1 MLANLHVKNLA
12 LIEEA
17 DINFKDGLNIL
28 TGETGAGKSIILG
41 SVNLAL
47 GGKAV
52 WDLIRSGAD
61 YALTELS
68 FDIESEAVKEKLTA
82 FGVEELEEG
91 QLIISRKITPTRSQI
106 KVNGQTYTLG
116 QVREMASWLID
127 IHGQHDNQLLLNE
140 SHHIDILDAYAKE
153 SLAEVKAALK
163 EVYAA
168 YVKQKQELQALDTDE
183 ESRNREISFI
193 EFEVS
198 EIESAQLS
206 EGEDTQLEADYQKM
220 LHAQKI
226 MEEMAVVEQNL
237 VSGQDN
243 VSDKLGQVVRAL
255 NSAAV
260 YDDRLSGL
268 CATLADVESLLSDA
282 ARMTADYVEDAAF
295 DAETFQ
301 QVQQRLDFINS
312 LKMKYGQTTAEILAY
327 AESRKERLEQLQSH
341 DELIAKLKRELAE
354 KEKRLSGL
362 SAQLSDLRKAAAQ
375 KLCAQIRAALQDLNF
390 ADVRFEAV
398 FEQTG
403 HFSANGTDNMYF
415 VIAANPGEALKPL
428 SKVASGGE
436 LSRIMLAI
444 RTVTANQDDI
454 GTLIFDE
461 IDAGISGRTAQRV
474 AEKLCTLSQKRQV
487 ICITHL
493 PQIAAM
499 ADVHFMIEK
508 AVQDNKTVTS
518 IYRLLDTQCVEE
530 LARLLGGSTITK
542 RYVPMH
548 RNCAIRRQLIKINNH
563 KKPILDFQIR
573 QILRLNS

>member
-52 WDLIRSGAD
+52 SDLIRSGAD

-206 EGEDTQLEADYQKM
+206 EGEDTQLESDYQKM

-226 MEEMAVVEQNL
+226 KEEMAVVEQNL

-341 DELIAKLKRELAE
+341 DELITALKRELAE

-403 HFSANGTDNMYF
+403 HFSANGMDNMYF

-461 IDAGISGRTAQRV
+461 IDAGISGRTAQMV
-474 AEKLCTLSQKRQV
+474 AEKIKLTGKNHQI

-499 ADVHFMIEK
+499 ADHHFMIEK
-508 AVQDNKTVTS
+508 NVSDGQTKTS
-518 IYRLLDTQCVEE
+518 IRELKAEESTDE
-530 LARLLGGSTITK
+530 LARILGGAKITDT
-542 RYVPMH
+542 V
-548 RNCAIRRQLIKINNH
+548 RQNAKEMQELAAQIK
-563 KKPILDFQIR
+563 K
-573 QILRLNS
+573 

>member
-52 WDLIRSGAD
+52 SDLIRSGAD

-243 VSDKLGQVVRAL
+243 VSDKLGQAVRAL

-341 DELIAKLKRELAE
+341 DELITALKRELAE

-403 HFSANGTDNMYF
+403 HFSANGMDNMYF

-530 LARLLGGSTITK
+530 LARLLGGSIITEAVRANAQELCHQAAAYK
-542 RYVPMH
+542 
-548 RNCAIRRQLIKINNH
+548 NK
-563 KKPILDFQIR
+563 
-573 QILRLNS
+573 

>member
-52 WDLIRSGAD
+52 SDLIRSGAD

-375 KLCAQIRAALQDLNF
+375 KLCAQIRTALQDLNF

-518 IYRLLDTQCVEE
+518 IYRLSDTQCVEE
-530 LARLLGGSTITK
+530 LARLLGGSTITEAVRANAQELCHQAAAYK
-542 RYVPMH
+542 
-548 RNCAIRRQLIKINNH
+548 NK
-563 KKPILDFQIR
+563 
-573 QILRLNS
+573 

>member
-1 MLANLHVKNLA
+1 MLQNLHVKNLA

-52 WDLIRSGAD
+52 SDLIRSGAD

-243 VSDKLGQVVRAL
+243 VSDKLGQAVRAL

-312 LKMKYGQTTAEILAY
+312 LKMKYGQNTAEILAY

-508 AVQDNKTVTS
+508 AVQDNKTCLLYTS
-518 IYRLLDTQCVEE
+518 D
-530 LARLLGGSTITK
+530 A
-542 RYVPMH
+542 
-548 RNCAIRRQLIKINNH
+548 A
-563 KKPILDFQIR
+563 DD
-573 QILRLNS
+573 

>member
-52 WDLIRSGAD
+52 SDLIRSGAD

-375 KLCAQIRAALQDLNF
+375 KLCAQIRTALRDLNF

-518 IYRLLDTQCVEE
+518 IYRLSDTQCVEE
-530 LARLLGGSTITK
+530 LARLLGGSTITEAVRANAQELCHQAAAYK
-542 RYVPMH
+542 
-548 RNCAIRRQLIKINNH
+548 NK
-563 KKPILDFQIR
+563 
-573 QILRLNS
+573 

>member
-1 MLANLHVKNLA
+1 MLANLHEKNLA

-52 WDLIRSGAD
+52 SDLIRSGAD

-153 SLAEVKAALK
+153 SLAEVKEALK

-243 VSDKLGQVVRAL
+243 VSDKLGQAVRAL

-444 RTVTANQDDI
+444 KSVFADKDGI
-454 GTLIFDE
+454 ESLIFDE
-461 IDAGISGRTAQRV
+461 IDTGISGRTAQKV
-474 AEKLCTLSQKRQV
+474 SEKMTALGASHQIL
-487 ICITHL
+487 CITHL

-499 ADVHFMIEK
+499 ADEHFVIEK
-508 AVQDNKTVTS
+508 VVKKDRSVTG
-518 IYRLLDTQCVEE
+518 IRRLTEVEIEDE
-530 LARLLGGSTITK
+530 LARILGGVEITDAV
-542 RYVPMH
+542 RASAREM
-548 RNCAIRRQLIKINNH
+548 RQMAAGL
-563 KKPILDFQIR
+563 KKYKK
-573 QILRLNS
+573 S

>member
-52 WDLIRSGAD
+52 SDLIRSGAD

-206 EGEDTQLEADYQKM
+206 EGEDTQLESDYQKM

-403 HFSANGTDNMYF
+403 HFSANGMDNMYF

-461 IDAGISGRTAQRV
+461 IDAGISGRTAQKV
-474 AEKLCTLSQKRQV
+474 SEKLKLLSKSHQ
-487 ICITHL
+487 ILCITHL
-493 PQIAAM
+493 AQIAAM
-499 ADVHFMIEK
+499 ADTHFLIEK
-508 AVQDNKTVTS
+508 MVDENHSETV
-518 IYRLLDTQCVEE
+518 IRPLDKSQSEQE
-530 LARLLGGSTITK
+530 LARILGGVEITESVLENAREMK
-542 RYVPMH
+542 ALA
-548 RNCAIRRQLIKINNH
+548 NQKSS
-563 KKPILDFQIR
+563 DSFQ
-573 QILRLNS
+573 N

>member
-52 WDLIRSGAD
+52 SDLIRSGAD

-206 EGEDTQLEADYQKM
+206 EGEDTQLESDYQKM

-341 DELIAKLKRELAE
+341 DELITALKRELAE

-403 HFSANGTDNMYF
+403 HFSANGMDNMYF

-530 LARLLGGSTITK
+530 LARPLGGSTIK
-542 RYVPMH
+542 EAVRANAQELCHQAAAYK
-548 RNCAIRRQLIKINNH
+548 NK
-563 KKPILDFQIR
+563 
-573 QILRLNS
+573 

>member
-52 WDLIRSGAD
+52 SDLIRSGAD

-243 VSDKLGQVVRAL
+243 VSDKLGQAVRAL

-461 IDAGISGRTAQRV
+461 IDAGISGRTAQKV
-474 AEKLCTLSQKRQV
+474 SEKLKLLSKSHQ
-487 ICITHL
+487 ILCITHL
-493 PQIAAM
+493 AQIAAM
-499 ADVHFMIEK
+499 ADTHFLIEK
-508 AVQDNKTVTS
+508 MVDENHSETV
-518 IYRLLDTQCVEE
+518 IRPLDKSQSEQE
-530 LARLLGGSTITK
+530 LARILGGVEITESVLENAREMK
-542 RYVPMH
+542 ALA
-548 RNCAIRRQLIKINNH
+548 NQKSS
-563 KKPILDFQIR
+563 DSFQ
-573 QILRLNS
+573 N

>member
-52 WDLIRSGAD
+52 SDLIRSGAD

-243 VSDKLGQVVRAL
+243 VSDKLGQAVRAL

-403 HFSANGTDNMYF
+403 HFSANGMDNMYF

-499 ADVHFMIEK
+499 ADSHYLIEK
-508 AVQDNKTVTS
+508 TS
-518 IYRLLDTQCVEE
+518 DANSTISNIYPLSEEESVKE
-530 LARLLGGSTITK
+530 LARMLGGVKITEAVLQNAREMRALAK
-542 RYVPMH
+542 
-548 RNCAIRRQLIKINNH
+548 Q
-563 KKPILDFQIR
+563 
-573 QILRLNS
+573 

>member
-52 WDLIRSGAD
+52 SDLIRSGAD

-375 KLCAQIRAALQDLNF
+375 KLCAQIRTALQDLNF

-518 IYRLLDTQCVEE
+518 IYQLSDTQCVEE
-530 LARLLGGSTITK
+530 LARLLGGSTITEAVRANAQELCHQAAAYK
-542 RYVPMH
+542 
-548 RNCAIRRQLIKINNH
+548 NK
-563 KKPILDFQIR
+563 
-573 QILRLNS
+573 

>member
-52 WDLIRSGAD
+52 SDLIRSGAD

-243 VSDKLGQVVRAL
+243 VSDKLGQAVRAL

-493 PQIAAM
+493 PQMAAM

-530 LARLLGGSTITK
+530 LARLLGGSTISAAFRTG
-542 RYVPMH
+542 YTTYT
-548 RNCAIRRQLIKINNH
+548 
-563 KKPILDFQIR
+563 
-573 QILRLNS
+573 

>member
-52 WDLIRSGAD
+52 SDLIRSGAD

-243 VSDKLGQVVRAL
+243 VSDKLGQAVRAL

-403 HFSANGTDNMYF
+403 HFSANGMDNMYF

-530 LARLLGGSTITK
+530 LARLLGGSIITEAVRANAQELCHQAAAYK
-542 RYVPMH
+542 
-548 RNCAIRRQLIKINNH
+548 NK
-563 KKPILDFQIR
+563 
-573 QILRLNS
+573 

>member
-41 SVNLAL
+41 SVNLEL

-52 WDLIRSGAD
+52 SDLIRSGAD

-243 VSDKLGQVVRAL
+243 VSDKLGQAVRAL

-268 CATLADVESLLSDA
+268 CATLTDVESLLSDA

-403 HFSANGTDNMYF
+403 HFSANGMDNMYF

-530 LARLLGGSTITK
+530 LARLLGGSTITEAVRANAQELCHQAAAYK
-542 RYVPMH
+542 
-548 RNCAIRRQLIKINNH
+548 NK
-563 KKPILDFQIR
+563 
-573 QILRLNS
+573 

>member
-52 WDLIRSGAD
+52 SDLIRSGAD

-206 EGEDTQLEADYQKM
+206 EGEDTQLESDYQKM

-268 CATLADVESLLSDA
+268 CATLTDVESLLSDA

-403 HFSANGTDNMYF
+403 HFSANGMDNMYF

-530 LARLLGGSTITK
+530 LARLLGGSTITEAVRANAQELCHQAAAYK
-542 RYVPMH
+542 
-548 RNCAIRRQLIKINNH
+548 NK
-563 KKPILDFQIR
+563 
-573 QILRLNS
+573 

>member
-52 WDLIRSGAD
+52 SDLIRSGAD

-243 VSDKLGQVVRAL
+243 VSDKLGQAVRAL

-508 AVQDNKTVTS
+508 RCRTIKQLHPFTGFWIRSAWKSWQGCLAAVPL
-518 IYRLLDTQCVEE
+518 R
-530 LARLLGGSTITK
+530 K

>member
-52 WDLIRSGAD
+52 SDLIRSGAD

-193 EFEVS
+193 EFEVY

-243 VSDKLGQVVRAL
+243 VSDKLGQAVRAL

-268 CATLADVESLLSDA
+268 CATLADMESLLSDA

-375 KLCAQIRAALQDLNF
+375 KLCAQIRTALQDLNF

-518 IYRLLDTQCVEE
+518 IYRLSDTQCVEE
-530 LARLLGGSTITK
+530 LARLLGGSTITEAVRANAQELCHQAAAYK
-542 RYVPMH
+542 
-548 RNCAIRRQLIKINNH
+548 NK
-563 KKPILDFQIR
+563 
-573 QILRLNS
+573 

>member
-52 WDLIRSGAD
+52 SDLIRSGAD

-206 EGEDTQLEADYQKM
+206 EGEDTQLESDYQKM

-341 DELIAKLKRELAE
+341 DELITALKRELAE

-403 HFSANGTDNMYF
+403 HFSANGMDNMYF

-461 IDAGISGRTAQRV
+461 IDAGISGKTAWKV
-474 AEKLCTLSQKRQV
+474 SEKLGILGRTHQI

-499 ADVHFMIEK
+499 ADHHFYIEK
-508 AVQDNKTVTS
+508 NATDHSTATTITELSEADSLK
-518 IYRLLDTQCVEE
+518 E
-530 LARLLGGSTITK
+530 LARLSG
-542 RYVPMH
+542 
-548 RNCAIRRQLIKINNH
+548 AAQLTESVLANAKEMKDLAE
-563 KKPILDFQIR
+563 KKKQ
-573 QILRLNS
+573 N

>member
-52 WDLIRSGAD
+52 SDLIRSGAD

-153 SLAEVKAALK
+153 SLAEAKAALK

-243 VSDKLGQVVRAL
+243 VCDKLGQAVRAL
-255 NSAAV
+255 NSAAA
-260 YDDRLSGL
+260 YDEQLDGL
-268 CATLADVESLLSDA
+268 RATLADVESLLSDVV
-282 ARMTADYVEDAAF
+282 RMTADYVEDAAF

-312 LKMKYGQTTAEILAY
+312 LKMKYGQNTAEILAY

-499 ADVHFMIEK
+499 ADGHFMIEK

-530 LARLLGGSTITK
+530 LARLLGGSTITEAVRANAQELCHQAAAYK
-542 RYVPMH
+542 
-548 RNCAIRRQLIKINNH
+548 NK
-563 KKPILDFQIR
+563 
-573 QILRLNS
+573 

>member
-52 WDLIRSGAD
+52 SDLIRSGAD

-461 IDAGISGRTAQRV
+461 IDAGISGKTAWKV
-474 AEKLCTLSQKRQV
+474 SEKLGILGRTHQI

-499 ADVHFMIEK
+499 ADHHFYIEK
-508 AVQDNKTVTS
+508 NATDHSTATTITELSEADSLK
-518 IYRLLDTQCVEE
+518 E
-530 LARLLGGSTITK
+530 LARLSG
-542 RYVPMH
+542 
-548 RNCAIRRQLIKINNH
+548 AAQLTESVLSNAKEMKDLAE
-563 KKPILDFQIR
+563 KKKQ
-573 QILRLNS
+573 N

>member
-52 WDLIRSGAD
+52 SDLIRSGAD

-243 VSDKLGQVVRAL
+243 VSDKLGQAVRAL

-327 AESRKERLEQLQSH
+327 AESRKERLEQQSH

-461 IDAGISGRTAQRV
+461 IDAGISGKTAWKV
-474 AEKLCTLSQKRQV
+474 SEKLGILGRTHQI

-499 ADVHFMIEK
+499 ADHHFYIEK
-508 AVQDNKTVTS
+508 NATDHSTATTITELSEADSLK
-518 IYRLLDTQCVEE
+518 E
-530 LARLLGGSTITK
+530 LARLSG
-542 RYVPMH
+542 
-548 RNCAIRRQLIKINNH
+548 AAQLTESVLANAKEMKDLAE
-563 KKPILDFQIR
+563 KKKQ
-573 QILRLNS
+573 N

>member
-52 WDLIRSGAD
+52 SDLIRSGAD

-243 VSDKLGQVVRAL
+243 VSDKLGQAVRAL

-268 CATLADVESLLSDA
+268 CATLADMESLLSDA

-375 KLCAQIRAALQDLNF
+375 KLCAQIRTALQDLNF

-530 LARLLGGSTITK
+530 LARLLGGSTIPEAVRANAQELCHQAAAYK
-542 RYVPMH
+542 
-548 RNCAIRRQLIKINNH
+548 NK
-563 KKPILDFQIR
+563 
-573 QILRLNS
+573 

>member
-52 WDLIRSGAD
+52 SDLIRSGAD

-243 VSDKLGQVVRAL
+243 VSDKLGQAVRAL
-255 NSAAV
+255 NRAAV

-461 IDAGISGRTAQRV
+461 IDAGISGRTAQKV
-474 AEKLCTLSQKRQV
+474 SEKLKLLSKSHQ
-487 ICITHL
+487 ILCITHL
-493 PQIAAM
+493 AQIAAM
-499 ADVHFMIEK
+499 ADTHFLIEK
-508 AVQDNKTVTS
+508 MVDENHSETV
-518 IYRLLDTQCVEE
+518 IRPLDKSQSEQE
-530 LARLLGGSTITK
+530 LARILGGVEITESVLENAREMK
-542 RYVPMH
+542 ALA
-548 RNCAIRRQLIKINNH
+548 NQKSS
-563 KKPILDFQIR
+563 DSFQ
-573 QILRLNS
+573 N

>member
-1 MLANLHVKNLA
+1 
-12 LIEEA
+12 
-17 DINFKDGLNIL
+17 
-28 TGETGAGKSIILG
+28 
-41 SVNLAL
+41 
-47 GGKAV
+47 
-52 WDLIRSGAD
+52 
-61 YALTELS
+61 
-68 FDIESEAVKEKLTA
+68 
-82 FGVEELEEG
+82 
-91 QLIISRKITPTRSQI
+91 
-106 KVNGQTYTLG
+106 
-116 QVREMASWLID
+116 MASWLID

-243 VSDKLGQVVRAL
+243 VSDKLGQAVRAL

-295 DAETFQ
+295 DEETFQ

-354 KEKRLSGL
+354 KEKRLSSL

-428 SKVASGGE
+428 SKVAFCP
-436 LSRIMLAI
+436 
-444 RTVTANQDDI
+444 V
-454 GTLIFDE
+454 
-461 IDAGISGRTAQRV
+461 
-474 AEKLCTLSQKRQV
+474 LCWQS
-487 ICITHL
+487 
-493 PQIAAM
+493 
-499 ADVHFMIEK
+499 
-508 AVQDNKTVTS
+508 
-518 IYRLLDTQCVEE
+518 
-530 LARLLGGSTITK
+530 
-542 RYVPMH
+542 VP
-548 RNCAIRRQLIKINNH
+548 
-563 KKPILDFQIR
+563 
-573 QILRLNS
+573 

>member
-52 WDLIRSGAD
+52 SDLIRSGAD

-282 ARMTADYVEDAAF
+282 ARMTADYVKDAAF

-375 KLCAQIRAALQDLNF
+375 KLCAQIRTALQDLNF

-518 IYRLLDTQCVEE
+518 IYRLSDTQCVEE
-530 LARLLGGSTITK
+530 LARLLGGSTITEAVRANAQELCHQAAAYK
-542 RYVPMH
+542 
-548 RNCAIRRQLIKINNH
+548 NK
-563 KKPILDFQIR
+563 
-573 QILRLNS
+573 

>member
-52 WDLIRSGAD
+52 SDLIRSGAD

-68 FDIESEAVKEKLTA
+68 FDIESEAVKEKLAA

-206 EGEDTQLEADYQKM
+206 EGEDAQLEADYQKM

-243 VSDKLGQVVRAL
+243 VSDKLGQAVRAL

-341 DELIAKLKRELAE
+341 DELIAKLKRELSE

-390 ADVRFEAV
+390 ADVRFEAA

-493 PQIAAM
+493 PPIAAM

-530 LARLLGGSTITK
+530 LARLLGGSTITEAVRANAQELCHQAAAYK
-542 RYVPMH
+542 
-548 RNCAIRRQLIKINNH
+548 NK
-563 KKPILDFQIR
+563 
-573 QILRLNS
+573 

>member
-52 WDLIRSGAD
+52 SDLIRSGAD

-243 VSDKLGQVVRAL
+243 VSDKLGQAVRAL

-375 KLCAQIRAALQDLNF
+375 KLCAQICAALQDLNF

-461 IDAGISGRTAQRV
+461 IDAGISGRTAQKV
-474 AEKLCTLSQKRQV
+474 SEKLKLLSKSHQ
-487 ICITHL
+487 ILCITHL
-493 PQIAAM
+493 AQIAAM
-499 ADVHFMIEK
+499 ADTHFLIEK
-508 AVQDNKTVTS
+508 MVDENHSETV
-518 IYRLLDTQCVEE
+518 IRPLDKSQSEQE
-530 LARLLGGSTITK
+530 LARILGGVEITESVLENAREMK
-542 RYVPMH
+542 ALA
-548 RNCAIRRQLIKINNH
+548 NQKSS
-563 KKPILDFQIR
+563 DSFQ
-573 QILRLNS
+573 N

>member
-52 WDLIRSGAD
+52 SDLIRSGAD

-193 EFEVS
+193 EFELH
-198 EIESAQLS
+198 EIASADLKRGEDEELESRFRKMSNSQRIISDLSTAVQLLS
-206 EGEDTQLEADYQKM
+206 EG
-220 LHAQKI
+220 
-226 MEEMAVVEQNL
+226 
-237 VSGQDN
+237 SDN
-243 VSDKLGQVVRAL
+243 VMDMMGIAVKSVIEASSFDESLKSVADSCSCAEDMISDVCRQISDYVNDSSYDEEEYKEVEERLDMINSFKLKYGRTIDDILEYADKRQEKLDAL
-255 NSAAV
+255 YH
-260 YDDRLSGL
+260 YDASLAQL
-268 CATLADVESLLSDA
+268 KETVHEKEEELQKLADELTDA
-282 ARMTADYVEDAAF
+282 RKKAASGF
-295 DAETFQ
+295 CKKVSE
-301 QVQQRLDFINS
+301 
-312 LKMKYGQTTAEILAY
+312 
-327 AESRKERLEQLQSH
+327 
-341 DELIAKLKRELAE
+341 
-354 KEKRLSGL
+354 GL
-362 SAQLSDLRKAAAQ
+362 SE
-375 KLCAQIRAALQDLNF
+375 LNF
-390 ADVRFEAV
+390 LNHEFNAE

-403 HFSANGTDNMYF
+403 HFTSNGGDSVKFMISTN
-415 VIAANPGEALKPL
+415 VGEPLKPL

-444 RTVTANQDDI
+444 KTVMAGKDDTQ
-454 GTLIFDE
+454 TLIFDE
-461 IDAGISGRTAQRV
+461 IDAGISGRTAQLV
-474 AEKLCTLSQKRQV
+474 GEKLKQLSCGHQI

-493 PQIAAM
+493 PQIASM
-499 ADVHFMIEK
+499 ADTHFVIEK
-508 AVQDNKTVTS
+508 TASGDVTTTDIRQLSDENS
-518 IYRLLDTQCVEE
+518 IDE
-530 LARLLGGSTITK
+530 LARLLGGSAITDA
-542 RYVPMH
+542 V
-548 RNCAIRRQLIKINNH
+548 RNNAAEMKNMAKAFL
-563 KKPILDFQIR
+563 KK
-573 QILRLNS
+573 

>member
-52 WDLIRSGAD
+52 SDLIRSGAD

-168 YVKQKQELQALDTDE
+168 YVKQKQELQVLDTDE

-243 VSDKLGQVVRAL
+243 VSDKLGQAVRAL

-341 DELIAKLKRELAE
+341 DELIAKLKRELSE

-403 HFSANGTDNMYF
+403 HFSANGMDNMYF

-461 IDAGISGRTAQRV
+461 IDAGISGRTAQKV
-474 AEKLCTLSQKRQV
+474 AARLCVTAKSCQV
-487 ICITHL
+487 ICISHL
-493 PQIAAM
+493 PQIVSM
-499 ADVHFMIEK
+499 ADTHFLIEK
-508 AVQDNKTVTS
+508 DAQNQVTTTH
-518 IYRLLDTQCVEE
+518 IRKLDSEESVTE
-530 LARLLGGSTITK
+530 LARLLGGTQITDRVLENAREMK
-542 RYVPMH
+542 DMAERAKEYKITNEETPHTNSV
-548 RNCAIRRQLIKINNH
+548 NLI
-563 KKPILDFQIR
+563 
-573 QILRLNS
+573 